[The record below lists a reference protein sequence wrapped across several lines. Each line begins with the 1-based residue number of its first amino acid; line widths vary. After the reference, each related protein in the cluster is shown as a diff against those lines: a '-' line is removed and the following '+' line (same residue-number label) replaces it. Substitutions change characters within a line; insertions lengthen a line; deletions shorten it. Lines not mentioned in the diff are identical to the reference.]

1 MFLSCMHTYMY
12 IFVHLCSY
20 VTNILFVFTFSKLDQ
35 QYAKKRQQ
43 IEEGQL
49 VELEAKHARLKVEMR
64 ERHYQ
69 EVIDAFSE
77 MAPKTASLQRSAD
90 AVREA
95 VKELETVKLK
105 LEAERKRR
113 EEKLDQQRKR
123 T

>member
-1 MFLSCMHTYMY
+1 M
-12 IFVHLCSY
+12 
-20 VTNILFVFTFSKLDQ
+20 DQ
-35 QYAKKRQQ
+35 QFAKKKQQ

-49 VELEAKHARLKVEMR
+49 VELEAKHAREKVEMR

-90 AVREA
+90 AVRDA

-113 EEKLDQQRKR
+113 EEELDQQRKR
-123 T
+123 KYSNVIATYIDS

>member
-1 MFLSCMHTYMY
+1 M
-12 IFVHLCSY
+12 
-20 VTNILFVFTFSKLDQ
+20 
-35 QYAKKRQQ
+35 
-43 IEEGQL
+43 
-49 VELEAKHARLKVEMR
+49 EAKHARQKVEMR

-95 VKELETVKLK
+95 VKELEAVKLK

-113 EEKLDQQRKR
+113 EELDQQRKR
-123 T
+123 M

>member
-1 MFLSCMHTYMY
+1 M
-12 IFVHLCSY
+12 
-20 VTNILFVFTFSKLDQ
+20 
-35 QYAKKRQQ
+35 
-43 IEEGQL
+43 
-49 VELEAKHARLKVEMR
+49 VELEAKHARQKVEMR

-77 MAPKTASLQRSAD
+77 PMAPKTASLQRSAD

-95 VKELETVKLK
+95 IKELETVKLK
-105 LEAERKRR
+105 FEAERKRR

>member
-1 MFLSCMHTYMY
+1 MYLSYCKLHSVF
-12 IFVHLCSY
+12 I
-20 VTNILFVFTFSKLDQ
+20 FTFSKLDQ
-35 QYAKKRQQ
+35 QFAKKKQQ

-49 VELEAKHARLKVEMR
+49 VELEAKHARQKVEMR

-77 MAPKTASLQRSAD
+77 MAPKTANLQRSAD

-113 EEKLDQQRKR
+113 EEELNQQRKR
-123 T
+123 KE